1 MIYKKNILFLRKL
14 LWKFCWPPFF
24 LSSNECL
31 LYSNEPTLKYGFKAA
46 NHKLG
51 AEISSDI
58 QIQILTVWFG
68 WTIFRTS
75 WRISQPHKFGSI
87 YVLLHWNRVAKPS
100 FNDKNL
106 KGGQQISIAISSWV
120 KYFGQNI

>member
-1 MIYKKNILFLRKL
+1 MEILLASLFLSL
-14 LWKFCWPPFF
+14 
-24 LSSNECL
+24 NECL
-31 LYSNEPTLKYGFKAA
+31 LYANEPTLKYGFKAA
-46 NHKLG
+46 NHKLIQFLG
-51 AEISSDI
+51 AEISFDI

-87 YVLLHWNRVAKPS
+87 YLLLHWNRVAKPS

-106 KGGQQISIAISSWV
+106 KEGQQISVAISSWV
-120 KYFGQNI
+120 NYFGQNI